1 MSFNGIRVTTYS
13 YEVYR
18 ISNAD
23 KEYNKEK
30 SRRIQKLNNFPVQLN
45 FVVHSSEI

>member
-1 MSFNGIRVTTYS
+1 MTTYT
-13 YEVYR
+13 YEIYR
-18 ISNAD
+18 ISNPD
-23 KEYNKEK
+23 KENNKEK